1 MLGPL
6 SALYVPHL
14 ILPANLCFADVL
26 MIRKKKVKIYH
37 SKERL
42 SDLPGIT
49 QPVVDRNEKKERK
62 ERKILSL
69 I

>member
-14 ILPANLCFADVL
+14 ILPANLCFTDVL
-26 MIRKKKVKIYH
+26 IRKKKVKIYH